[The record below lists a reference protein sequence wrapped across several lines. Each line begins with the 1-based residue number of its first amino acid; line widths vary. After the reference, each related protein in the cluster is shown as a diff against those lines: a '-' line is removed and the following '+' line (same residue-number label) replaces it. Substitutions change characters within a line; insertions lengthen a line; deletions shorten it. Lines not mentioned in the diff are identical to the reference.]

1 MTSKVLVG
9 NFTVDRDEL
18 RVKIEQLGFTL
29 GTFDSQVKF
38 GMKRNCIIHSLSCF
52 KSVSCH
58 HY

>member
-18 RVKIEQLGFTL
+18 RVKIEQLGFNL

-38 GMKRNCIIHSLSCF
+38 GMKRNCIIHSLSKMF
-52 KSVSCH
+52 QVS
-58 HY
+58 